1 VNREPTDDMARRGRP
16 VSRSKGAIRDSTAR
30 VLLVE
35 AHKLFRDALALAI
48 NQAGEFHVS
57 ADVGTAQEAI
67 ESCRRDCPDIVVMG
81 IELEIMSG
89 IEATREILKTRPETR
104 VILLQSSRDENP
116 VLRAIHSGAVGLV
129 FTSSPASHL
138 VEALQAVA
146 QGRSYLEPSG
156 WDVVVDRVRQTRG
169 ESRSGLQRLSEQDR
183 QLLALI
189 IQGKTTKEIASI
201 AGVTDGVLRNLRKEL
216 MRKMGV
222 KSTVELITSALGKG
236 FQH

>member
-1 VNREPTDDMARRGRP
+1 MARRGRP

-104 VILLQSSRDENP
+104 VILLQSSR
-116 VLRAIHSGAVGLV
+116 
-129 FTSSPASHL
+129 
-138 VEALQAVA
+138 
-146 QGRSYLEPSG
+146 
-156 WDVVVDRVRQTRG
+156 
-169 ESRSGLQRLSEQDR
+169 
-183 QLLALI
+183 
-189 IQGKTTKEIASI
+189 
-201 AGVTDGVLRNLRKEL
+201 
-216 MRKMGV
+216 
-222 KSTVELITSALGKG
+222 
-236 FQH
+236 